1 MRVKHTDEMPARD
14 LTPEHT
20 KRRPADGEPNHP
32 DVQAAMRYVESVAD
46 TSDFEGTLAWHG
58 WALREAFLAGVS
70 HAAAAQSREPRTA
83 PEPASGGCGE
93 CAIVRNCRETG
104 YCPCLR
110 VPFVAAADARRAI
123 ERRQP

>member
-1 MRVKHTDEMPARD
+1 VIFAADPCMCSGYQTDP
-14 LTPEHT
+14 LTGNCT
-20 KRRPADGEPNHP
+20 FCG
-32 DVQAAMRYVESVAD
+32 
-46 TSDFEGTLAWHG
+46 G
-58 WALREAFLAGVS
+58 WS
-70 HAAAAQSREPRTA
+70 MPRTA